1 MIFGIRPEDLRF
13 EATGGVECRIEQ
25 IEPMGRETLYVAD
38 SPLGTLRVLE
48 SGAGTRRA
56 PGDTSRVGFLA
67 EHVLLFERGRETLI
81 PGARA
86 AVPEG

>member
-1 MIFGIRPEDLRF
+1 MRF
-13 EATGGVECRIEQ
+13 SGKGGVECRIEQ

-48 SGAGTRRA
+48 SGTGTRHA
-56 PGDTSRVGFLA
+56 PGDTLRVGFNP
-67 EHVLLFERGRETLI
+67 EHVLLFERGHETLI

-86 AVPEG
+86 AVQAA